1 MLLKIFKCR
10 KITQTSS
17 ANSEHKHSKIKRFS
31 MLNER
36 FNRTVVKTQKT
47 PSLSVVSKF
56 SDLH

>member
-47 PSLSVVSKF
+47 LSLSVVS
-56 SDLH
+56 